1 MRSVYHK
8 LTIVNL
14 YLIFHCKILHSYFTC
29 HHLFDLLILLENKT
43 DINDEEQVIVTMFI
57 SAKHG
62 IKIQDVRAIAADAKL
77 LSVAAPFLITLQK
90 LNIVR
95 EVLNGFAGLQN
106 CNKATKDAVLDFSY
120 NLSLGNYSCNLLYAN
135 IIKIS
140 LVKYKFLP
148 FFKKVTWMLLSKQ

>member
-1 MRSVYHK
+1 MRLIYHK
-8 LTIVNL
+8 FIIVNL
-14 YLIFHCKILHSYFTC
+14 YLIFHCKILHIYFTC
-29 HHLFDLLILLENKT
+29 NQSLDEFILLENKT
-43 DINDEEQVIVTMFI
+43 DINDEEKIIVTMFI
-57 SAKHG
+57 STEHG

-120 NLSLGNYSCNLLYAN
+120 NLSLGN
-135 IIKIS
+135 
-140 LVKYKFLP
+140 
-148 FFKKVTWMLLSKQ
+148 